1 MDNVEIII
9 PITLFICLC
18 VGWVFYLIYQTNVRK
33 LLSEEIRAAIEKGVD
48 IPFPEPKVTNNL
60 LRGLIF
66 AFLGLAFLGAFL
78 VGLGEPEPAYII
90 GLPPL
95 GIGLAYLVYFWYSK
109 K

>member
-1 MDNVEIII
+1 MCRGGV
-9 PITLFICLC
+9 
-18 VGWVFYLIYQTNVRK
+18 YLIYQTNVRK
-33 LLSEEIRAAIEKGVD
+33 LFSEEIRAAIEKGVD
-48 IPFPEPKVTNNL
+48 VPFPEPKITNNL

-66 AFLGLAFLGAFL
+66 TFLGIAFIGVFL
-78 VGLGEPEPAYII
+78 FGIGQPEPAFII